1 MIMIHIIFNP
11 MNSKIVIIAVVAIA
25 VVVVAAIAVGMQND
39 EEMGIVYHGNG
50 GHLSDGDEKY
60 SVSSDHATDCLFSIE
75 GKAFKSWNTKPDG
88 SGTTYKTGDKVDY
101 KGTIDLYAQWGWAFN
116 YNGVFGIMSGLTYYL
131 IEDDV
136 PVKIN
141 ATTMPLPDSGKC
153 AMMIDGGSNWTVD
166 GDVLKCIDG
175 KSTITVTIKIEGATN
190 HTIEIMNDEP
200 MLVFMYDGPVT
211 VSVSETKSTITTTE

>member
-1 MIMIHIIFNP
+1 MIMIHIILNP

-39 EEMGIVYHGNG
+39 EETGIVYHGNG

-60 SVSSDHATDCLFSIE
+60 SVSSDHATNCLFSSE

-101 KGTIDLYAQWGWAFN
+101 TGSIDLYAQWGWAFN
-116 YNGVFGIMSGLTYYL
+116 YNGDFGIMSGLTYYL
-131 IEDDV
+131 IEDNT
-136 PVKIN
+136 PVKIDV
-141 ATTMPLPDSGKC
+141 ATMPLPDSGKC

-166 GDVLKCIDG
+166 GDVLKCMKG
-175 KSTITVTIKIEGATN
+175 KSTITLTIEIEGATD
-190 HTIEIMNDEP
+190 HEIGISNDEP
-200 MLVFMYDGPVT
+200 IIAFMYDGPVT
-211 VSVSETKSTITTTE
+211 VSISETISTITTE